1 MEQRLASLN
10 WLASKR
16 NRYVDVFSG
25 KSQANGRKNEER
37 CKREGEQGEE
47 KLQEGRFK
55 RRIYKKIL
63 RVANRRD
70 HAADI
75 GGDGL
80 KDDDSREMPLFV
92 RDAEGENGK
101 RNKCQQCD
109 IVRHN
114 HGGEE
119 GEGNKKEAKL
129 PESRDFR
136 EKAIRAAGKHAGVL
150 KACRC
155 AHQAKQKN
163 NNAKVDR

>member
-10 WLASKR
+10 RLASKR
-16 NRYVDVFSG
+16 NGHADVFSG

-37 CKREGEQGEE
+37 CKREGEKGEE
-47 KLQEGRFK
+47 KLQEGRLE

-80 KDDDSREMPLFV
+80 KDDDSREMAFFV
-92 RDAEGENGK
+92 RDAEGKNGEW
-101 RNKCQQCD
+101 NKCQQRD

-119 GEGNKKEAKL
+119 GEGNKKKAKL